1 MDVNGDGFADLIV
14 GIPTPRSFNN
24 LETDGDA
31 LVFSGSDG
39 SLLFN
44 LSANFIFDEYG
55 FFVGDEFGSSVSGA
69 GDINGDGFADLIV
82 GGPNEQANDQTE
94 SGTVEVISGFNGSR
108 VAIRNGDSIGDRF
121 GSSVSGVGD
130 VNGDGVDDY
139 IVGAPNGGA
148 NRNGVVDFSDIAAF
162 VAVLQSG
169 IFLEQADANQ
179 DGELN
184 FADIPAFI
192 EILQAIWVAEAF
204 SVGVIVFWGNVC
216 LSVTPFRLTI
226 TLIQLIR
233 CSRPN

>member
-55 FFVGDEFGSSVSGA
+55 FFVGDEFGSSVSG
-69 GDINGDGFADLIV
+69 
-82 GGPNEQANDQTE
+82 
-94 SGTVEVISGFNGSR
+94 
-108 VAIRNGDSIGDRF
+108 
-121 GSSVSGVGD
+121 VGD

-148 NRNGVVDFSDIAAF
+148 NNGGYVRLFVSQVTVPFILSDADRNGVVDFSDIAAF
-162 VAVLQSG
+162 VAVLQFG
-169 IFLEQADANQ
+169 IFLEQADVNQ

-192 EILQAIWVAEAF
+192 EILQAI
-204 SVGVIVFWGNVC
+204 
-216 LSVTPFRLTI
+216 
-226 TLIQLIR
+226 
-233 CSRPN
+233 